1 MDDVNNQP
9 PWAYAANVSDALERV
24 CSSDEG
30 KASVRTG
37 IRSVTVS
44 HGNAES
50 MALTNG
56 VFSYAVPYSGHSPA
70 TVVRWLQDNL

>member
-1 MDDVNNQP
+1 
-9 PWAYAANVSDALERV
+9 VSDALKRV

-37 IRSVTVS
+37 IRSVS

-50 MALTNG
+50 MALKNG
-56 VFSYAVPYSGHSPA
+56 VVSYAVPYSGRSPA
-70 TVVRWLQDNL
+70 TVVLLLQDNL